1 MAKKTSSDK
10 DIRGELKESA
20 QRIWLAGLG
29 ALAVAE
35 EEGSKAF
42 QTLVDRGKEWEDK
55 RKEEAES
62 RWAEGRSRV
71 SRKLDDLEQDLEDR
85 ITHAMQRFGV
95 PSRNEIRD
103 LSDRVEELTEKIDA
117 LHTKPKAKAKKS
129 GN

>member
-1 MAKKTSSDK
+1 MAKKTSGDK

-29 ALAVAE
+29 ALVVAE
-35 EEGSKAF
+35 EEGSKMF
-42 QTLVDRGKEWEDK
+42 QTLVEKGKDWEDQ
-55 RKEEAES
+55 RKEQAEAKWS
-62 RWAEGRSRV
+62 EGRSRV
-71 SRKLDDLEQDLEDR
+71 GQKIDDLEQELEDR
-85 ITHAMQRFGV
+85 ITHAMHRFGV

-117 LHTKPKAKAKKS
+117 LHKKPTAKKS

>member
-1 MAKKTSSDK
+1 MAKKTSGDK

-55 RKEEAES
+55 RKEEAEEG
-62 RWAEGRSRV
+62 WAKGRSRV

-85 ITHAMQRFGV
+85 ITHAMHRFGV
-95 PSRNEIRD
+95 PSRDEIRD

-117 LHTKPKAKAKKS
+117 LHTKPKAKKS